1 MNTLTMHYTVF
12 LLVLLFPGFSLR
24 PPCGSEQ
31 RTDRPMV
38 IKRHRNSSF
47 LLSDSAVTCPSSDSS
62 LLGLA
67 HCFAETRPTPSRDVQ
82 DEGLTELELSV
93 FPQLIGQK
101 PLLSAVPGRLWPQM
115 ACLWEQW
122 ENLCPQA
129 VMHCLWNEVASV
141 VPPLCLSDEETET
154 HMLTEIFQVLFP
166 PQEDIREN
174 LTVGPSWF
182 LWFTYD
188 LCLAL
193 SFSAIYTS
201 VVGWGTFC
209 YFKTVPSS
217 NYEHEEELNMAG
229 SVWIPALCLQLAWG
243 CEKA

>member
-1 MNTLTMHYTVF
+1 MIRAGKRYRRSVSIEFMGHFSTYKHIQTSCHMGVLRWFSYIFMSPMNTLTMHYTVF
-12 LLVLLFPGFSLR
+12 LLVLLFLGFSLR

-38 IKRHRNSSF
+38 IKRNRNSSL
-47 LLSDSAVTCPSSDSS
+47 LLSDSEVTCPSSDSS

-67 HCFAETRPTPSRDVQ
+67 HCFAETCPTPSRDVQ

-101 PLLSAVPGRLWPQM
+101 PLPSALPGRLWPQM

-129 VMHCLWNEVASV
+129 LGHCLRNEVASV
-141 VPPLCLSDEETET
+141 VLPLCLSDEETET
-154 HMLTEIFQVLFP
+154 HMITEVFQVLLP

-174 LTVGPSWF
+174 LHSQSHLIPM
-182 LWFTYD
+182 
-188 LCLAL
+188 
-193 SFSAIYTS
+193 IY
-201 VVGWGTFC
+201 
-209 YFKTVPSS
+209 
-217 NYEHEEELNMAG
+217 L
-229 SVWIPALCLQLAWG
+229 
-243 CEKA
+243 